1 MARHPG
7 RAARDLFAALRG
19 RGIIVR
25 YFDRPRIDDY
35 LRISI
40 GTDEQCD
47 TLLAALAELL
57 A

>member
-1 MARHPG
+1 MFLTLPS
-7 RAARDLFAALRG
+7 LFEALRG

-25 YFDRPRIDDY
+25 YFDRPRIDEY

-47 TLLAALAELL
+47 ELLSALAELVS
-57 A
+57 

>member
-1 MARHPG
+1 
-7 RAARDLFAALRG
+7 LFAALRG

-25 YFDRPRIDDY
+25 YFDKPRIDEH

-47 TLLAALAELL
+47 ELLGVLGELL
-57 A
+57 AQCSADSDLP